1 MQPIP
6 LDNPEIRATL
16 RKIILATLL
25 LVAAVT
31 IEHLLSL
38 PTWALLIIYL
48 CPYLVVGWDTL
59 REAAEN
65 ITHGQLFNEDFL
77 MSIATIGA
85 LAIGFL
91 PGAENQFTE
100 AVLVMLLFQVG
111 ELFETIAEG
120 QSKRSIAQLINIKPD
135 TAHVQRNGILCTVTP
150 EDVKI
155 GEIIT
160 IKPGEKVPLDGIVID
175 GNSNLDTIALTGESI
190 PRSVNTHDNI
200 CSGCINLTGVLQV
213 QVTKTANDST
223 AAKILTLVQNAQ
235 QHKASSENFI
245 TSFAKV
251 YTPIVVGAAV
261 VLAFLPPAF
270 ADSTYL
276 NALPVWL
283 YRALTFLVVSCPCAL
298 VISVPLS
305 FFGGIGAASKQGI
318 LIKGANYL
326 EALSKVNIAVFDKT
340 GTLTKGQ
347 FKVTLVHPQNIT
359 ETQLLHLAAHVEHY
373 SNHPIAASLRN
384 AYPDEA
390 TDNCTVTDI
399 REIPGEGVCANVNG
413 QHVAVGNNKLMD
425 SLGADWHQCSQHT
438 QGTVIHVAINNKYV
452 GHVLISD
459 HIKDD
464 AQDAIRRIKKA
475 GVKRTVMLTGD
486 HQPVAECVAKQIGL
500 DEYHAELLPQ
510 DKVYFVEKLLSE
522 KQKGKTLAFVGDGIN
537 DAPVLARA
545 DIGIAMGGL
554 GADAAIEVADVVLMD
569 DKPSKIPVAM
579 DIAKKTM
586 HIAHQNIYCSI
597 GIKIAVLALT
607 TVGLA
612 NMGMAVFADVG
623 VTILAVLNATR
634 ALHIAKPANAT
645 HQ

>member
-1 MQPIP
+1 MIHIS
-6 LDNPEIRATL
+6 LNNPEIQAPL
-16 RKIILATLL
+16 RKIIFATILL
-25 LVAAVT
+25 IVAVT
-31 IEHLLSL
+31 IEHLLTL
-38 PTWALLIIYL
+38 PTWAMLIVFL
-48 CPYLVVGWDTL
+48 CPYLIVGWDTL

-65 ITHGQLFNEDFL
+65 IAHGQIFNEDFL

-85 LAIGFL
+85 LTIGFL
-91 PGAENQFTE
+91 PDAENQFTE

-120 QSKRSIAQLINIKPD
+120 QSKRSIEQLINIKPD
-135 TAHVQRNGILCTVTP
+135 TAHVQRNGILCTVSP

-155 GEIIT
+155 DEIIT
-160 IKPGEKVPLDGIVID
+160 IKPGEKVPLDGIVIAGD
-175 GNSNLDTIALTGESI
+175 SNLDTIALTGESI
-190 PRSVNTHDNI
+190 PRSVHTNDNI

-235 QHKASSENFI
+235 QHKANSENFI

-251 YTPIVVGAAV
+251 YTPVVVFAAIA
-261 VLAFLPPAF
+261 LACIPPAF
-270 ADSTYL
+270 SDTAYL

-305 FFGGIGAASKQGI
+305 FFGGIGGASKQGI
-318 LIKGANYL
+318 LIKGANFI

-359 ETQLLHLAAHVEHY
+359 ETELLHLAAHVEHY

-399 REIPGEGVCANVNG
+399 REIPGQGVCANVNG
-413 QHVAVGNNKLMD
+413 QYVAVGNNKLMD
-425 SLGADWHQCSQHT
+425 ALGVEWHQCSQHT
-438 QGTVIHVAINNKYV
+438 QGTVIHIAIDNNYV
-452 GHVLISD
+452 GHILISD
-459 HIKDD
+459 LIKDD
-464 AQDAIRRIKKA
+464 AQDAIQRIKKA

-486 HQPVAECVAKQIGL
+486 HQPVADFVAKQIGL
-500 DEYHAELLPQ
+500 DEYHAELMPQ
-510 DKVYFVEKLLSE
+510 DKVNFVEKLLSE
-522 KQKGKTLAFVGDGIN
+522 KQKNKTLAFVGDGIN

-579 DIAKKTM
+579 HIAKKTM
-586 HIAHQNIYCSI
+586 RIAHQNIYCSI
-597 GIKIAVLALT
+597 AIKIIVLALT
-607 TVGLA
+607 AVGLA

-634 ALHIAKPANAT
+634 TLYTAKTTTTN
-645 HQ
+645 H